1 MGNAPSNTGNG
12 THEDDAVESVTFTN
26 NPYQRQHQ
34 RHSSSPHALP
44 STQASSFGPQDSI
57 HPSTIPIAPIPVDGA
72 PRRFP
77 YVKEQYLNESPAGS
91 SPLGSDSS
99 YPNVLGGG
107 GGGHFGQHRRQAP
120 QQQGKNALLG
130 GGPRR
135 RASSLMSGQSF
146 GQYADTFNEQ
156 ALLAT
161 AAHQENQR
169 LHQHLGEGR
178 ASYRNSARISRTF
191 EGVDPLKS
199 LDDPQDGNVQCKQ
212 LCPRSP
218 SLLPSRSLGLWP
230 NGGGGLLPAY
240 PVILAM

>member
-1 MGNAPSNTGNG
+1 
-12 THEDDAVESVTFTN
+12 
-26 NPYQRQHQ
+26 
-34 RHSSSPHALP
+34 
-44 STQASSFGPQDSI
+44 
-57 HPSTIPIAPIPVDGA
+57 
-72 PRRFP
+72 
-77 YVKEQYLNESPAGS
+77 
-91 SPLGSDSS
+91 
-99 YPNVLGGG
+99 
-107 GGGHFGQHRRQAP
+107 
-120 QQQGKNALLG
+120 
-130 GGPRR
+130 
-135 RASSLMSGQSF
+135 MSGQSF